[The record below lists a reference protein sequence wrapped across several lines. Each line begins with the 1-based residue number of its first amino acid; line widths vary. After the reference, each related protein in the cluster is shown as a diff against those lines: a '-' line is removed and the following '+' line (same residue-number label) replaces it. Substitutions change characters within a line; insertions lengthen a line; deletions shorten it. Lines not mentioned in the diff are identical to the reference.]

1 MSGILY
7 IVSTPIGNLE
17 DMTHRGVRILKEV
30 ELIAAEDTRRT
41 KHLLTHF
48 DIHTPMTSFF
58 AHNEEFKSDVI
69 MMALEKGKSVALV
82 SDAGTPGLSDPG
94 YRLITEAIDAGITIV
109 PIPGASA
116 LLAALVPSGMPTHR
130 FSYIGFLP
138 DKKGRRV
145 SVLEELK
152 AVRHTLVFY
161 VAKWDLQKVM
171 KEMEEILGDRDAVLC
186 RELTKVHEEFVRAP
200 LSELC
205 ARVTRN
211 PPRGEMTLLV
221 AGEAK

>member
-30 ELIAAEDTRRT
+30 DLIAAEDTRRT

-94 YRLITEAIDAGITIV
+94 YRLITEAIEAGITIV

-130 FSYIGFLP
+130 FSFIGFLP

-171 KEMEEILGDRDAVLC
+171 KEMEEILGDRHAVLC

-205 ARVTRN
+205 SRVTRN

-221 AGEAK
+221 AGEGK